1 MNNTTTKLLN
11 QNRMK
16 TAVDFMA
23 SELLYLDNEYDM
35 KLINKNEYQA
45 KRKEIIEQ
53 AKEMEKEQIID
64 FAKKFSDFN
73 GLTFNEK
80 EVSKEYLEKLYSNQN
95 QMKIIKTKKCDWCNK
110 RKNIDNGYYIGK
122 LESSKTDKEFF
133 ICVDCNL
140 KHNIV

>member
-1 MNNTTTKLLN
+1 
-11 QNRMK
+11 MK

-53 AKEMEKEQIID
+53 AKEMEKDRVID

-73 GLTFNEK
+73 GLTFNEQK
-80 EVSKEYLEKLYSNQN
+80 VSKEYLEKLYSNQN
-95 QMKIIKTKKCDWCNK
+95 QMKISKTKKCDWCNK